1 MVRKILTA
9 ADVPEIDY
17 RCVCGGTAKECEYA
31 LTCVSCRNKCK
42 QSLPDTDFPDPQEK
56 IRGEI
61 EYAKYR
67 RQHRRCFDCKF
78 IKAIFIDVE
87 CSNPEMKKKVPK
99 GGK

>member
-17 RCVCGGTAKECEYA
+17 KCICGGTAKECEYA
-31 LTCVSCRNKCK
+31 LTCVSCRHRCK
-42 QSLPDTDFPDPQEK
+42 QPLPDTDFPDPQK
-56 IRGEI
+56 KLRGEI

-67 RQHRRCFDCKF
+67 RRHRRCFDCKHCAARF
-78 IKAIFIDVE
+78 ISVE
-87 CSNPEMKKKVPK
+87 CVNPVMKDRL